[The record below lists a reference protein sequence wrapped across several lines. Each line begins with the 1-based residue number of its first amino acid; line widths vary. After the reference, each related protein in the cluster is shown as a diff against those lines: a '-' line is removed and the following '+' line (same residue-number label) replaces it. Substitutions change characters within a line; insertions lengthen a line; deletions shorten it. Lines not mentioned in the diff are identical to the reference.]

1 MIITQSNNEHSL
13 YSKMELHYETIE
25 DIVSLDECDG
35 LIKEV
40 LDIYCETK
48 ILKQYI
54 FKAPIVNDNY
64 LNDGY
69 RVKLILVSKTSIEF
83 TGENSLGQ
91 TKITTNDKIFNVTIN
106 LPKNYEEGKTLNI
119 EPSIVDI
126 SSRLINKQT
135 LYISTYI
142 KFTLAL

>member
-106 LPKNYEEGKTLNI
+106 LPPNYEEGKTLNI
-119 EPSIVDI
+119 ETSIVDI